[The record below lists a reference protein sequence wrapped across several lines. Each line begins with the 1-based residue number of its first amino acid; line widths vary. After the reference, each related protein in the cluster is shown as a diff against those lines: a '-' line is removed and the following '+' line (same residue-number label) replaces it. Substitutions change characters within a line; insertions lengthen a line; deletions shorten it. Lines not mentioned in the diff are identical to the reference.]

1 MNQGWRISII
11 FFFLKKKTIARQSVV
26 GTTLFNRRKRKKVQ
40 RRKRKRKKEVYLAM
54 DQIRWFGMFLTYNI
68 SFNNFLAA
76 LTFDPAV
83 SFFNS

>member
-1 MNQGWRISII
+1 MEDFNYP
-11 FFFLKKKTIARQSVV
+11 FFFKKKNNSKTKCCWNNSLLKR
-26 GTTLFNRRKRKKVQ
+26 GKRKKVQ

-54 DQIRWFGMFLTYNI
+54 DQIRWFGMLLTYNI

>member
-1 MNQGWRISII
+1 
-11 FFFLKKKTIARQSVV
+11 
-26 GTTLFNRRKRKKVQ
+26 
-40 RRKRKRKKEVYLAM
+40 LAM